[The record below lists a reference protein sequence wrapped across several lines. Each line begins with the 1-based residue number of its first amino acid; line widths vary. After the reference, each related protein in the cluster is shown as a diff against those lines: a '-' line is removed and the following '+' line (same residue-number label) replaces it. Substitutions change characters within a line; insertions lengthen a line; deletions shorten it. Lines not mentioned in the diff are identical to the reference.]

1 MGTTLPEN
9 QQQIADNLYTVTRI
23 LEKKGIPYVL
33 EGGTLLGAIRENRFL
48 PWDDDVGIA
57 VPAELFFDQMEA
69 LVQELT
75 NSGFIA
81 GYRDNTF
88 ENCKINVHRDDA
100 RFELLGWYARGSWRR
115 RTRYRMPRKFL
126 EERTLIN
133 FFGYDF
139 YCPKDFVKYLRHFY
153 GNWKVPK
160 KSGRFFTF
168 YCFDQ
173 KKFWNKQIRKVFPFI
188 PRI

>member
-57 VPAELFFDQMEA
+57 VPAELFFNQIDD
-69 LVQELT
+69 LIQEFT
-75 NSGFIA
+75 NSGFMA

-100 RFELLGWYARGSWRR
+100 RFEILGWYPRGSWRR

>member
-1 MGTTLPEN
+1 
-9 QQQIADNLYTVTRI
+9 
-23 LEKKGIPYVL
+23 
-33 EGGTLLGAIRENRFL
+33 
-48 PWDDDVGIA
+48 
-57 VPAELFFDQMEA
+57 
-69 LVQELT
+69 
-75 NSGFIA
+75 
-81 GYRDNTF
+81 
-88 ENCKINVHRDDA
+88 
-100 RFELLGWYARGSWRR
+100 
-115 RTRYRMPRKFL
+115 MPRKFL
-126 EERTLIN
+126 EERTRIN